1 MPQEY
6 MIPQKRKS
14 NVMKATKSEP
24 TVVQEVIEVMKN
36 ERDTKLPDFDSFEYL
51 PDYMLAKRYLYNHI
65 INSGI
70 DKDMIKFYS
79 DPKNKFGR
87 YRVELGGKVFYFQPR
102 FHGNGEGNLP
112 IIFDVI
118 SERHEKE
125 SPLTITPALLAK
137 FILDKKNQN
146 KKNQKQSLTTKR
158 GKPPVIDKPKQPED
172 GGVRKPY
179 LDVYDL
185 SVPEAGALS
194 RRVKFVPEPKNW
206 RDALWSGANLA
217 SGAVLEG
224 VVNLIRENVAGE
236 VAKKALE
243 AYAKSSDL
251 TKEQA
256 NINQQLSDITKQL
269 KVTEDVNKQQELQK
283 KKAELESRNKLI
295 QRQLDLANEV
305 VPKFNKEKAEIAIK
319 MADLER
325 KLQEARTN
333 EEYKQALIE
342 LQKKKQR
349 LQDAWKRL
357 EIEAKKQSGGK
368 TFLGV
373 DDLVNILEKLK

>member
-24 TVVQEVIEVMKN
+24 TFVQEVIEVMKN
-36 ERDTKLPDFDSFEYL
+36 EGDTKLPDFDSSKYL
-51 PDYMLAKRYLYNHI
+51 PDYMLAEKYLYNHI

-87 YRVELGGKVFYFQPR
+87 YRVELGGKVFYLQPR
-102 FHGNGEGNLP
+102 FDGNEEGNLP
-112 IIFDVI
+112 IIFDII

-125 SPLTITPALLAK
+125 SPLTIIPSLLPK
-137 FILDKKNQN
+137 FILD
-146 KKNQKQSLTTKR
+146 KKNQKQSLTTEQ
-158 GKPPVIDKPKQPED
+158 GNPPVIDKPKQPED
-172 GGVRKPY
+172 GGVKKPY

-185 SVPEAGALS
+185 SVPSAEALS

-217 SGAVLEG
+217 SGAILEG
-224 VVNLIRENVAGE
+224 GVNLIRENVARE

-269 KVTEDVNKQQELQK
+269 KETEDVNKQQELQK

-342 LQKKKQR
+342 LQKEKQR

-368 TFLGV
+368 TSLGV
-373 DDLVNILEKLK
+373 DDLVNILEKSK